1 MIIGKAFADYRI
13 ISRVCLG
20 ESGPLL
26 KAVHVRHRQTYFLK
40 ILKEPLLPD
49 NPLQRTFLD
58 RVSTAASV
66 SHTGIAGVYPLERAD
81 DYSLLPLEFIHGQ
94 TLAIR
99 ISNGRSDFDF
109 VQEVAVQTAQALAA
123 AHSAGLIHGRLTA
136 NCLLMT
142 ARGELKIL
150 DFVLPHLPTE
160 VEYTSP
166 EDERFSP
173 PKTLPS
179 PPLSR
184 VAYQS
189 PEQVGGAAPTV
200 ASDLFA
206 LGVILY
212 ELLIGE
218 FLFTGHDVEELRRQI
233 LSRELPKLKEIRPD
247 AHSGWSRLLGILI
260 NKDPAQRYPTANS
273 LLADL
278 EKLKYGYSL
287 DQPSFLPKKTSFSR
301 RSFFRRFLGDTF
313 D

>member
-1 MIIGKAFADYRI
+1 MRQ
-13 ISRVCLG
+13 
-20 ESGPLL
+20 
-26 KAVHVRHRQTYFLK
+26 RQTFFLK
-40 ILKEPLLPD
+40 VLKGTLLPD
-49 NPLQRTFLD
+49 NPLQRAFLD
-58 RVSTAASV
+58 RVSIATSV
-66 SHTGIAGVYPLERAD
+66 LHPGIGGVYPLESVD
-81 DYSLLPLEFIHGQ
+81 DYSLLPLEFVHGQ
-94 TLAIR
+94 TLAVR

-109 VQEVAVQTAQALAA
+109 VQGVAIQSTQALAA
-123 AHSAGLIHGRLTA
+123 AHSAGLVHGRLTS

-150 DFVLPHLPTE
+150 DFVLPHVSAEL
-160 VEYTSP
+160 EYASP

-173 PKTLPS
+173 PLALPL
-179 PPLSR
+179 PPLSS

-189 PEQVGGAAPTV
+189 PEQIGGVASSV

-233 LSRELPKLKEIRPD
+233 LSRELPKLKEVRPD
-247 AHSGWSRLLGILI
+247 AHSGWSRLLGILL

-273 LLADL
+273 LLSDL

-287 DQPSFLPKKTSFSR
+287 DEPSFRPKKTSFTR

-313 D
+313 E